1 MTRKMTLI
9 ELRIYAD
16 NEVTNS
22 SEALAIIL
30 SFLRACPEPENF
42 VRFQLVDHNGIPL
55 ENN

>member
-1 MTRKMTLI
+1 MTKEMTLI

-22 SEALAIIL
+22 FEALAIIL
-30 SFLRACPEPENF
+30 SFLRACPNPENF
-42 VRFQLVDHNGIPL
+42 VRFQQVDHNGVPL